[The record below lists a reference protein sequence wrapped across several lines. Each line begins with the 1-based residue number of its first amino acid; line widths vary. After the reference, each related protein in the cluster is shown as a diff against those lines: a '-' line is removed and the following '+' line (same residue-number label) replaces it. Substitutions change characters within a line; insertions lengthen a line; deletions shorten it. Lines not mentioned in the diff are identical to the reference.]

1 MEVEV
6 NKVIHVPAYF
16 EPIYE
21 DKKVKVGT
29 GETKKTIF
37 GGEKEITRKEVQR
50 VQTGWSE
57 SHIDTER
64 LASELDYEVG
74 KLNKEGYEVV
84 SVTPITSGT
93 YAYKY
98 DMKSGGK
105 DNHGYGGYGYGYGYS
120 FTASLIVTAKKIQR

>member
-1 MEVEV
+1 M

-16 EPIYE
+16 EPIFE
-21 DKKVKVGT
+21 NKKVKVGT
-29 GETKKTIF
+29 GETKKTLF
-37 GGEKEITRKEVQR
+37 GGEKEITRKEIKR

-57 SHIDTER
+57 SFIDTVR
-64 LASELDYEVG
+64 LANDLEYEVG
-74 KLNKEGYEVV
+74 KLNNEGYEVV

-98 DMKSGGK
+98 DVSSGGR

-120 FTASLIVTAKKIQR
+120 FTASLIVTAKKINKDNI